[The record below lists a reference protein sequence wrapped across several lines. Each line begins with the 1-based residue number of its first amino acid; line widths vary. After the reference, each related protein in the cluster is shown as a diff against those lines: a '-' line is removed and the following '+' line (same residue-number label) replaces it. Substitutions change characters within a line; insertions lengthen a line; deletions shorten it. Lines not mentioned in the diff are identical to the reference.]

1 MRGCASKL
9 ACGHRIG
16 PAECAVFTVIFGEFR
31 TSHWADR
38 VVGPYGGAFI
48 SRYLCRGGRLCPPG
62 RMCCFYGSLWR
73 IRNFPMG
80 RCGHR
85 PLQGQHLINP
95 RLLHWG
101 FQRSKRGFVSF
112 SALQRLLCVQERL
125 TERVNVGFRVVA
137 GERDA
142 NGAVDDGG
150 GQVHG
155 LKHVAAVALGAGG
168 ACRDIDAV

>member
-9 ACGHRIG
+9 ACGHRIR

-31 TSHWADR
+31 TSHWAD
-38 VVGPYGGAFI
+38 
-48 SRYLCRGGRLCPPG
+48 

-112 SALQRLLCVQERL
+112 SALQRLLCMQERL
-125 TERVNVGFRVVA
+125 TERVNVSFRVVA

-142 NGAVDDGG
+142 DGAVDDGR
-150 GQVHG
+150 GQMHG